1 MRTLPV
7 GLQAHLDTG
16 ATTLCWCWRLTRSDG
31 TELGFTDHDRDLS
44 FDGTTFEADSGF
56 TASEIASSVGLSV
69 DNLEAEGALQ
79 SDHMSEADLAK
90 GLYDNAVVEV
100 WRVNWA
106 DVSERVLVRQG
117 NLGEVAI
124 NDGAFVAEIRGL
136 AHELNQDQGR
146 VYQGQCDAD
155 LGDTRCG
162 VDLDNAAYLGSGT
175 VDSTVSGASFAATG
189 LGGFDAGWFT
199 RGFVTWDTGGNAG
212 EKMEVKLHTKASG
225 TVTIALWQTP
235 AVGVS
240 IGDTFTIRAGCDK
253 QFTTCKAKFSN
264 VVNFRGFPHIPGN
277 DFVIEN
283 AKAGDPANDGGSMN
297 GS

>member
-1 MRTLPV
+1 MKPLSAA
-7 GLQAHLDTG
+7 LQAHLDTG
-16 ATTLCWCWRLTRSDG
+16 ATTLCWCWRLTRTDG
-31 TELGFTDHDRDLS
+31 VELGFTDHDRDLT

-69 DNLEAEGALQ
+69 DNMEAEGALQ
-79 SDHMSEADLAK
+79 SGHLNEADLAK

-106 DVSERVLVRQG
+106 DVSERVLVRKG
-117 NLGEVAI
+117 NLGEVSL
-124 NDGAFVAEIRGL
+124 NDGAFMAEVRGL
-136 AHELNQDQGR
+136 AHTLNQEQGR

-155 LGDTRCG
+155 LGDARCT
-162 VDLDNAAYLGSGT
+162 VDLDNAAFKGSGT
-175 VDSTVSGASFAATG
+175 VATADGASFTATG

-199 RGFVTWDTGGNAG
+199 RGFLTWDTGANAG
-212 EKMEVKLHTKASG
+212 AKMEVKLHTKAGS

-235 AVGVS
+235 AAGVS

-253 QFTTCKAKFSN
+253 QFATCKTKFAN
-264 VVNFRGFPHIPGN
+264 AVNFRGFPHIPGN

-283 AKAGDPANDGGSMN
+283 AKAGDPENDGKSKF
-297 GS
+297 